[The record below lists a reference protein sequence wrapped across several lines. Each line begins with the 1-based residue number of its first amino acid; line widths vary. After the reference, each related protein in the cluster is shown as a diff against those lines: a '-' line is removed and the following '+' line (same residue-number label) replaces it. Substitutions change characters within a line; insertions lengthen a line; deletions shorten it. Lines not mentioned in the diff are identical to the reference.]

1 MKYLALISLI
11 IMFFSC
17 KNNVE
22 TVEKTTQTKDTID
35 NVSISTNSKIY
46 FEKIKNEPFS
56 NYQAK
61 AVLIGQKIELF
72 DVNNR
77 LIKDISNLN
86 EKIVSVLAI
95 SDKINFHKNASDC
108 NEYRWVKIKI
118 DNEIG
123 FVDGTYLYELFEH
136 KQNQKKK
143 IGTDEIEIILTKNM
157 GQREFDETGDPLYC
171 YSDKPIVFIDKASK
185 YEGIIKTLKNKFS
198 ENNKYY
204 FEIAD
209 DDGAEDEIKNIE
221 KINEKYI
228 LTIERSYQEGVGN
241 LKVSIYKDNSSKFVA
256 EITEFKRNYE

>member
-1 MKYLALISLI
+1 MKYLASIALI
-11 IMFFSC
+11 IIFFSC
-17 KNNVE
+17 KNNVD
-22 TVEKTTQTKDTID
+22 TAEKTAQTKDTIN
-35 NVSISTNSKIY
+35 NVSISTSSQTYI
-46 FEKIKNEPFS
+46 ETIKDEQFS

-72 DVNNR
+72 DENNKV
-77 LIKDISNLN
+77 IKDISNLN
-86 EKIVSVLAI
+86 EKIVAVLAI

-108 NEYRWVKIKI
+108 NEYKWVKIKI

-123 FVDGTYLYELFEH
+123 FVEGTYLYELFEH
-136 KQNQKKK
+136 KQNQKKQ

-171 YSDKPIVFIDKASK
+171 FSDKPIVFIDKASK
-185 YEGIIKTLKNKFS
+185 YEGVIKTLKNKFS

-209 DDGAEDEIKNIE
+209 DDGAGDEIKTIE
-221 KINEKYI
+221 KINEQYI
-228 LTIERSYQEGVGN
+228 LTIERHYQEGVGN
-241 LKVSIYKDNSSKFVA
+241 LKVSIYKDNSGKFIA